1 MLTPVTCP
9 ALSAVPG
16 LRHAWFTREGGVSA
30 GPLYGSLNGGLGSQ
44 DERAHVIENRAR
56 MAAYIGVSA
65 EHFLNVWQV
74 HSPDVVTVSGPRVGD
89 PPRAD
94 ALVTATPGLAIS
106 VATAD
111 CGPVLFAD
119 PKARVIGAAHAG
131 WQGAFKG
138 VLEATLDAMEKLGAK
153 RADITATIGPM
164 LSQKNYEV
172 GPEFIQRFHAQ
183 KVSNAR
189 FFRPSPRVG
198 HALFDLPAYN
208 AMRLKKAGAGT
219 INDLAL
225 CTYDDEQRFY
235 SYRRTT
241 HRREADHGRLISAIV
256 LQE

>member
-9 ALSAVPG
+9 QLSAIPAI
-16 LRHAWFTREGGVSA
+16 RHGWFTREGGVST

-44 DERAHVIENRAR
+44 DERALVIENRHR
-56 MAAYIGVSA
+56 MAAHLGVPP
-65 EHFLNVWQV
+65 ERFLSVWQV
-74 HSPDVVTVSGPRVGD
+74 HSPDVIAVSGPWQGER
-89 PPRAD
+89 PKAD

-119 PKARVIGAAHAG
+119 AKACVIGAAHAG

-138 VLEATLDAMEKLGAK
+138 VLEATIDAMEKLGAK
-153 RADITATIGPM
+153 RANVTATIGPM

-172 GPEFIQRFHAQ
+172 GPEFVQRFHAQ

-189 FFRPSPRVG
+189 FFRPSPKPG
-198 HALFDLPAYN
+198 HAMFDLPAYN
-208 AMRLKKAGAGT
+208 AMRLEKAGIGAV
-219 INDLAL
+219 NDLAL
-225 CTYDDEQRFY
+225 CTYEDEQRFY

-241 HRREADHGRLISAIV
+241 HRKEADYGRLISAIV
-256 LQE
+256 IAG

>member
-9 ALSAVPG
+9 KLSVFPG

-30 GPLYGSLNGGLGSQ
+30 GPLYGTLNGGLGSS
-44 DERAHVIENRAR
+44 DERAHVIENRRR
-56 MAAYIGVSA
+56 MAAHLSVA
-65 EHFLNVWQV
+65 PERFLSVWQV
-74 HSPDVVTVSGPRVGD
+74 HSPDVVTVSAPWPDER
-89 PPRAD
+89 PKAD

-119 PKARVIGAAHAG
+119 PVAGVIGAAHAG

-138 VLEATLDAMEKLGAK
+138 VLEATIAAMLAQGAR

-164 LSQKNYEV
+164 LSQRNYEV
-172 GPEFIQRFHAQ
+172 GPEFVQRFHAAN
-183 KVSNAR
+183 VSNAR
-189 FFRPSPRVG
+189 FFKPSPKPA

-208 AMRLKKAGAGT
+208 RMRLKAAGIGT

-225 CTYDDEQRFY
+225 CTYDDEQRFF

-241 HRREADHGRLISAIV
+241 HRKESDYGRLISAIV
-256 LQE
+256 IEA